1 MYLIYIINNK
11 QLNDYNFNIF
21 QNSKENENLL
31 SNQINPIKRNEKH
44 TTISN
49 ELNNS
54 EKDLLSKNCS
64 LNLYGMK
71 MKIFFD
77 KIYFLENNLFN
88 ESQMDFLR
96 TEKDLKLNFI
106 NDRKIKENE
115 ENEENEEYEENEE
128 NEENDIIDFKEK
140 IDLPNGKSK

>member
-1 MYLIYIINNK
+1 
-11 QLNDYNFNIF
+11 
-21 QNSKENENLL
+21 
-31 SNQINPIKRNEKH
+31 
-44 TTISN
+44 
-49 ELNNS
+49 
-54 EKDLLSKNCS
+54 
-64 LNLYGMK
+64 MK